1 MYCESCSPGNY
12 CPTGEAEVAVTSG
25 SGDTYYYALGGT
37 SFERLVK
44 PGEAFMGVDQEPTP
58 CPDGSYW
65 DTTGNPTCV
74 TCPVGYMCPN
84 PSRKETEGGKI
95 ECTNGYVALVEGLS
109 VCEMCPAGYEC
120 SDGSTISPCS
130 GGYFSLGAYTACVE
144 CPKGYQCESTTEI
157 PELCPSGYSSDAGMQ
172 YCSLCGESENCP
184 DVDVVD
190 QTACGPGEYAYTDE
204 AGHPAVCLNCPAGY
218 ECPSGTIYPVPCP
231 SGYVQVDS
239 LSGTYT
245 TLC

>member
-58 CPDGSYW
+58 CPSGSYW
-65 DTTGNPTCV
+65 DTSGSPACV
-74 TCPVGYMCPN
+74 TCDVGYMCPN
-84 PSRKETEGGKI
+84 PSRKDTEGGKI

-120 SDGSTISPCS
+120 SDGSSITPCS
-130 GGYFSLGAYTACVE
+130 GGWFSLGAYTACVE

-157 PELCPSGYSSDAGMQ
+157 PELCPPGYSSDAGMQ
-172 YCSLCGESENCP
+172 YCSLCGESEDCP
-184 DVDVVD
+184 NVDEVNQD
-190 QTACGPGEYAYTDE
+190 PCL
-204 AGHPAVCLNCPAGY
+204 AG
-218 ECPSGTIYPVPCP
+218 
-231 SGYVQVDS
+231 
-239 LSGTYT
+239 
-245 TLC
+245 